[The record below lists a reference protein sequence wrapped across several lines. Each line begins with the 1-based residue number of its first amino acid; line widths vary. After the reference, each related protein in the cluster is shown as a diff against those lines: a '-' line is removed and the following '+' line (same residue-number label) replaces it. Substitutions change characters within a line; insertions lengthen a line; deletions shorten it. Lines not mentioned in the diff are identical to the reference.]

1 MSFFSFALKTESL
14 KCLVRQPCVRL
25 FRRRRRVEADDPRG
39 LGQRRRTSGLPQN
52 DRLYGVTS
60 TWNQSDDHELQRHR
74 LKNNNNTSSLNLKKN
89 TFDWR
94 FWFKILYFITEIV
107 HNTGFQEKHHFL
119 RK

>member
-1 MSFFSFALKTESL
+1 
-14 KCLVRQPCVRL
+14 LVRQPCVRL

-74 LKNNNNTSSLNLKKN
+74 LKNNNNTSSLNLKKK
-89 TFDWR
+89 TLLIGDFGS
-94 FWFKILYFITEIV
+94 KYCILSQKLFITLV
-107 HNTGFQEKHHFL
+107 FKKNTIFSENE
-119 RK
+119 